1 MWENVCTY
9 VCVCL
14 TASLCVIW
22 EALGGSDS
30 QRDSRTSPPSSMEM
44 HKWDRM
50 AGSTET
56 PRLEGKAGFR
66 ENFRSALLPL
76 HSNSWTPCRYTT
88 SMSHS
93 HMVLSVSRWTHLQSK
108 QYDGTTTKLHHSRYK
123 QNTSLLLSFS
133 VFYLIKLSLVKKKC

>member
-1 MWENVCTY
+1 MWVNICTY

-22 EALGGSDS
+22 EARGGSR
-30 QRDSRTSPPSSMEM
+30 RDSRTSPPSSMER
-44 HKWDRM
+44 HNWDRM

-56 PRLEGKAGFR
+56 RLEGEAGFR

-93 HMVLSVSRWTHLQSK
+93 HMVLSVSRLTHLQNK
-108 QYDGTTTKLHHSRYK
+108 QYDGTTAKLQPSAK
-123 QNTSLLLSFS
+123 IASFS
-133 VFYLIKLSLVKKKC
+133 FVICDYL